1 MLNAQSFFFSH
12 SICLRNYMHTNFMN
26 EINWKVC
33 TCNFHLWSLVSVS
46 FQFFW
51 LCLNAWLFW
60 KTFLLYY
67 QGLQYYYLHQMLGV
81 SDPDIT
87 FCPGNWD
94 AGRWERDKMHLLIKD
109 DTNCLLTLQR
119 SSRKLL
125 GYCWQLFRSRKW
137 TVLRRKRASQVW
149 DSYPSPSFPP
159 SRCSQLQTGSQEHKR
174 AQEMTGARRFVMKML
189 AKLTGSRWQ
198 VLSNPVIVIHICWR
212 NSFDTS

>member
-1 MLNAQSFFFSH
+1 M
-12 SICLRNYMHTNFMN
+12 
-26 EINWKVC
+26 
-33 TCNFHLWSLVSVS
+33 
-46 FQFFW
+46 
-51 LCLNAWLFW
+51 WLFW

-94 AGRWERDKMHLLIKD
+94 AGRWERGRMHLLIKD
-109 DTNCLLTLQR
+109 DTNCLLTLQSGER

-149 DSYPSPSFPP
+149 DSYLSCSSPP
-159 SRCSQLQTGSQEHKR
+159 SWCSQLQTGSQEHKH
-174 AQEMTGARRFVMKML
+174 AQQTTGPQLFVIKTL
-189 AKLTGSRWQ
+189 AKLMGLCWQ
-198 VLSNPVIVIHICWR
+198 ILSNPVIVIHICWR
-212 NSFDTS
+212 NSFDKS